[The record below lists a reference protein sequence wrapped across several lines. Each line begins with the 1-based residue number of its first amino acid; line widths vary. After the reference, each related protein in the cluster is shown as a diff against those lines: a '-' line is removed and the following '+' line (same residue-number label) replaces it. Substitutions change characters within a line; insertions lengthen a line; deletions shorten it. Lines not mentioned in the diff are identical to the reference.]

1 MASEL
6 PDQDDVDQEFMGL
19 RRLQRDLNIEQD
31 PRKKHAMREDLI
43 ESLFDYERELEDE
56 RMAPDVMVETLES
69 QIKVEKSKAEKTRVE
84 MNQQH
89 QKAQKNFDDAAGL
102 TKE

>member
-1 MASEL
+1 MDFIPSDAMASEL

-43 ESLFDYERELEDE
+43 ESLFDYERVWLHSVRAMDKPSSILI
-56 RMAPDVMVETLES
+56 MY
-69 QIKVEKSKAEKTRVE
+69 
-84 MNQQH
+84 
-89 QKAQKNFDDAAGL
+89 
-102 TKE
+102 